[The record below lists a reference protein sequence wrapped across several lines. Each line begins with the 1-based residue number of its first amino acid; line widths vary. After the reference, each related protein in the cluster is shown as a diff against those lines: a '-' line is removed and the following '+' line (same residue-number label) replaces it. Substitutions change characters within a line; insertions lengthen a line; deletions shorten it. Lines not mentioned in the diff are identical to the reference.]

1 MGWLDIFGKK
11 GPSEDAIA
19 KQVRKAKE
27 AYAQPDYRRMAMDQL
42 LKWDT
47 PESLR
52 GILDRFTAVVQSPH
66 WDEDEKRWLVEELV
80 ARGDKMLPILRRF
93 ILEKNE
99 VNHALQTYRQI
110 VKDDKVYGQMLIEA
124 LKNRPPSDHRSVQG
138 KQEILAAMMELNTR
152 DFDEYIIPHLE
163 DHSDDVKC
171 LAIDA
176 LAMSDKPEARE
187 KIIALLSDDTH
198 SARVLRA
205 AAALAAAQKFKLG
218 ATELTEVLK
227 EDFHIE
233 NGILVHQ

>member
-1 MGWLDIFGKK
+1 MGWLDIFSKK

-52 GILDRFTAVVQSPH
+52 GILERFTAVIQSPH
-66 WDEDEKRWLVEELV
+66 WDEDEKNWLVGELV
-80 ARGDKMLPILRRF
+80 ARGDKMLPILRSF
-93 ILEKNE
+93 VLDKNE

-110 VKDDKVYGQMLIEA
+110 VKDDKKYGELLIEA
-124 LKNRPPSDHRSVQG
+124 LKKRPPSDHRTVQG

-152 DFDEYIIPHLE
+152 DFDEVIIPHLD
-163 DHSDDVKC
+163 DHSDDVQC
-171 LAIDA
+171 IAIEA
-176 LAMSDKPEARE
+176 LANSDKPKARE
-187 KIIALLSDDTH
+187 EIIGLLSNDAH

-205 AAALAAAQKFKLG
+205 AAALAAAQKFPVG
-218 ATELTEVLK
+218 TTELTDVLK
-227 EDFHIE
+227 EDFRVD
-233 NGILVHQ
+233 NGLLVHL